1 MANAKKTQKDYFN
14 EVIALATEAGNKE
27 LVEFAKGRI
36 EALEK
41 KAAAKKPTKAQTEN
55 EDIKNV
61 ILATLTNEGVTVSDL
76 QKKDEVLSELSNQ
89 RVSALLRQLIEAG
102 KVVKT
107 VDKKK
112 SYFSLVTED
121 VEVVEA

>member
-41 KAAAKKPTKAQTEN
+41 KAAAKKQTKAQTEN